1 MQTMGV
7 GGVPRVPVAL
17 GLMPR
22 RTLGLLRPG
31 HCGACF
37 AYRIM
42 NPHENQQRRVLLP
55 LFTSGETEKQLSKYH
70 CYLGAKTRLDPRGLA
85 SRTQERGGGSPDR

>member
-42 NPHENQQRRVLLP
+42 NPQENQQRRVLLP

-85 SRTQERGGGSPDR
+85 SRTQEGGGSPDR